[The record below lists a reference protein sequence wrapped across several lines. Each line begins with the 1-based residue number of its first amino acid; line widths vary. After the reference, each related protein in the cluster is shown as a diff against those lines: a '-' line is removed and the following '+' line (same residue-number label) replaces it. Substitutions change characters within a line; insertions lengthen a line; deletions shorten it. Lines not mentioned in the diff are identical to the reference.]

1 MGKNIKKNLAIW
13 VICLIVFAISLYVG
27 GIQNGPFNENTTPIK
42 TIAMFSLLGS
52 ILVGGISFIHL
63 MWQFIGLSIGSGDKK
78 ERNIFKSIIL
88 FLLLAP
94 VFPIYLLIML
104 VKSFISKK
112 PKVKDIRWLVVG
124 VNLLIIAPVWVLAYV
139 VTYFVSTDEALL
151 GTRYQIATINSMD
164 SMSPSFPPNSIHK
177 YYPYKNIF
185 YKINKDNA
193 YKFQRGDVIAFSN
206 EITTEAIA
214 KSGLENYFFFKRVI
228 ALPGDT
234 FEMKNGATYVNNE
247 LVVEPYIL
255 EANST
260 YALDGKYASMK
271 KLAID
276 GLFLKNCQKV
286 TIPEHKLFV
295 LGDNRKNSDD
305 SRLIGFVDF
314 DDIKEYLPISE
325 QKVTYYEGVNPINH
339 STKWRDASKDI
350 LELQLIKNSCP
361 N

>member
-1 MGKNIKKNLAIW
+1 MGKNIKKHLITW
-13 VICLIVFAISLYVG
+13 VVCLIIFAVSLYVG

-42 TIAMFSLLGS
+42 IIAMFSLLGS
-52 ILVGGISFIHL
+52 ILIGGISFLLL
-63 MWQFIGLSIGSGDKK
+63 MWKFIESSISTGDKK
-78 ERNIFKSIIL
+78 ERNVFKSIIR
-88 FLLLAP
+88 FILLAP
-94 VFPIYLLIML
+94 VFPIYLLVML

-112 PKVKDIRWLVVG
+112 PRLKDVRWLVVAINF
-124 VNLLIIAPVWVLAYV
+124 VIIAPVWILAYV
-139 VTYFVSTDEALL
+139 VTYNVSTDEFLL

-185 YKINKDNA
+185 YKINKNNA

-206 EITTEAIA
+206 KITTEAIE
-214 KSGLENYFFFKRVI
+214 KSGLENYYFFKRVVAI
-228 ALPGDT
+228 PGDT
-234 FEMKNGATYVNNE
+234 FEMRNGAIYVNNE
-247 LVVEPYIL
+247 LVAEPYTL

-271 KLAID
+271 KLNIG
-276 GLFLKNCQKV
+276 GLFLKNCQKI

-314 DDIKEYLPISE
+314 DDVKEYLPFAE
-325 QKVTYYEGVNPINH
+325 QKVTYFEGTNPINH
-339 STKWRDASKDI
+339 SSKWRDTGSDAVD
-350 LELQLIKNSCP
+350 LQKSTVGKCQ
-361 N
+361 